1 MEKYGDFFKELRTN
15 RDLTLMELS
24 KNSGVSKSY
33 LHDIENE
40 KIVPSDKIVKKLL
53 EYYKLNLDETNS
65 LKRIL
70 AFAKTPDIVK
80 NELEKV
86 KSKLNQMAMQM
97 KKFERYESIESN
109 VDFVPNDEYR
119 ELPVYSYAR
128 AGFNDFENYPEPQ
141 EYLNI
146 PLPSL
151 KGDVVGIEV
160 RGDSMEPKF
169 TQGDILIVKIGIM
182 PQNREIGVFIVDN
195 TTVVKVYNKDRSG
208 RIILTS
214 LNIEHEPII
223 VDQETEFHV
232 VGKFWKAIVS

>member
-1 MEKYGDFFKELRTN
+1 MEKYGDFFKKLRTK

-24 KNSGVSKSY
+24 TNSGVSKSY

-53 EYYKLNLDETNS
+53 AYYKLDLTEEEK

-80 NELEKV
+80 EELAKV
-86 KSKLNQMAMQM
+86 KDKLDIMNTQI
-97 KKFERYESIESN
+97 KKYERYRSIESN
-109 VDFVPNDEYR
+109 VDFVDNDEYKD
-119 ELPVYSYAR
+119 LPVYSYAR
-128 AGFNDFENYPEPQ
+128 AGFTDFGNYPEPQ

-146 PLPSL
+146 PLPSV

-169 TQGDILIVKIGIM
+169 QQGDILIVKIGIM
-182 PQNREIGVFIVDN
+182 PQNKEIGVFIVDN
-195 TTVVKVYNKDRSG
+195 STVVKVYNKDRNG

-223 VDQETEFHV
+223 VDEETEFHI